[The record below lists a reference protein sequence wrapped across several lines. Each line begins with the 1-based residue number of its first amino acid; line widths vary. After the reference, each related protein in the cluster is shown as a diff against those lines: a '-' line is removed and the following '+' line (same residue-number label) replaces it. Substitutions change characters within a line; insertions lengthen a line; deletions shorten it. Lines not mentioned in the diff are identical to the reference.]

1 MTAPQAV
8 FAVAAAA
15 VAVSVALVVAGVAL
29 LAGSGW
35 ALVAAGALVGPCT
48 VGAAVVLLRDG
59 GPTG

>member
-8 FAVAAAA
+8 FTVAAAA
-15 VAVSVALVVAGVAL
+15 VAVSIALVVAGVAV

-35 ALVAAGALVGPCT
+35 ALVAAGVLVGPCT